1 MSKIETAVKYMIN
14 VANDNRHGYSQYNRW
29 GSLNTWSDYDCSSL
43 VISAYQYA
51 GVPVKSK
58 GATYTGNMYN
68 VFLKCGFKDVTN
80 QVNLYNANGMKRGD
94 VLLNHKYHTAMY
106 IGNYQTAEASIDER
120 GGIVGRQTGDQT
132 GGEILVRRYRN
143 YPWNCVLRYVG
154 NDKLEVSS
162 PKPKIKQSSSN
173 DKKFIKNENW
183 YGVTQAI
190 CNVRADASTNS
201 AIVAQYGKGERIN
214 YDSVYEGDGYRW
226 ISYIAWSGAR
236 RYVAYRKL
244 SGDTTPWIVF

>member
-162 PKPKIKQSSSN
+162 PKPTTDGVKLVKYE
-173 DKKFIKNENW
+173 KW
-183 YGVTQAI
+183 HGVTQAV
-190 CNVRADASTNS
+190 CNVRSEPSTRAS
-201 AIVAQYGKGERIN
+201 IVASYKMGQTIY
-214 YDSVYEGDGYRW
+214 YDRVYEGNGYRW
-226 ISYIAWSGAR
+226 ISYIGASSGKR
-236 RYVAYRKL
+236 RYVAYRRT
-244 SGDTTPWIVF
+244 SGDTRAWIRF